1 MQNLDLKIEIW
12 KKRLLDID
20 KSNKLINFK
29 ETKRSN
35 LTITTPDLSNL
46 YNSLVVE
53 EKSLSFSHPLK
64 TIIDENG
71 EEISVSI
78 VKGDIV
84 TNKILNE
91 QQKILKLLRAKSKI
105 SIEEQGINTL
115 YLTFG
120 MLLWNDLNNNEKISS
135 PIILV
140 PVDLTQV
147 SINEPYYLSLHNDEI
162 ILNPSLSY
170 KFENDYSIKLPSFDE
185 REDGIKEYLQKIKLA
200 VHKYSKND
208 WQVKEEVHLS
218 LLSFQKI
225 NMYDDMDKNKD
236 KIIAH
241 PIIRALAG
249 DLSQIKKAPKEL
261 NFYDHDKNERP
272 FDSFQILD
280 ADSSQQDAILLA
292 KNDISFVLQGP
303 PGTGKSQ
310 TITNIISE
318 SLAQGKK
325 VLFVSEKMAAL
336 DVVKKRLVESGL
348 NDFCLTLHSQKAN
361 KKEILNELKNILK
374 LPKEKI
380 NEEILYKLSELE
392 EKRNIL
398 NDYQEELHTKISPL
412 NASIYEING
421 KLANLADT
429 EDLLFSFNEHINNI
443 NYEKLNKYKFLINEY
458 INTVER
464 MSISLTDNPWYKSNV
479 NNLTLDL
486 RNNIEF
492 NLNRLLQSFE
502 SFIDIYQE
510 IASEIGIKFDHS
522 VFNAEI
528 ITNILNLTANTQK
541 VSKTWIKAAD
551 VNEFLSK
558 AKIYQGMCDEYF
570 NIKDNLNHRYSKK
583 VFKLSYEEIIAY
595 IEKEINKV
603 KLHIN
608 LKNYNSNKDIILNA
622 ENIINECEEIK
633 THFNEIISL
642 SANICDIVGLDE
654 PIISDDLVKL
664 NELISLIKEN
674 PLPTDRWFNEVQ
686 INDVMKIL
694 NDGSE
699 RQLNLK
705 NRTLNI
711 TKNYEM
717 QIIKENQDEL
727 LKRLTLSYEDILN
740 LIAKKY
746 NINEIKNV
754 DKKNIYEF
762 INNDINELHE
772 KNAILENAYI
782 SASKVAEMFDFKEIK
797 KIENLISLGKL
808 LNLINESPRPA
819 ASWFDSYKDSIIDKL
834 IMDIKRKLNQA
845 EEMSNVILNKYNKD
859 IFNVDYKGILSR
871 FNLEYVGFKKHIK
884 PSYKFDR
891 KIIIAC
897 SKDQNSKITDEEIVS
912 LLNDISVVKENK
924 KWLED
929 QDQLIKESLE
939 HLYNGQF
946 TNWELIEKSR
956 ENFKD
961 LKKYFINYQIPD
973 NLKLILLENNFN
985 SIKDHFINLN
995 EITLTE
1001 TFNTISEIMRID
1013 LQKVEITEILNK
1025 INFILKSSNEIKN
1038 DIDIINKYK
1047 INNFNNDKLEDLIY
1061 LLNEIAEVKDIN
1073 NWFKTNNYLLQIYL
1087 GNNYK
1092 GQDTDFD
1099 KIKNSIDI
1107 VNKIKNILNYDVPE
1121 KLKQVL
1127 INGNI
1132 NKNEFELYKK
1142 KFDNVKKINLVE
1154 KLSLILNKDKL
1165 NNNLSLKEI
1174 TNYVD
1179 VIINALNNS
1188 LNKYKDFSRLLNA
1201 ELPIETIMSD
1211 LNHLGKLQNIEQFF
1225 MKNEK
1230 SLKEQYDFYYD
1241 GINTKW
1247 DDLINALEFT
1257 INFNEILSN
1266 YQLSE
1271 KFIDDVL
1278 NDSKIQKKC
1287 KEYLYEFNNA
1297 KLMIDSDFKWFADL
1311 FENYESLY
1319 LQNINNI
1326 YDKIENCLNVSLLEE
1341 YIDYK
1346 RVKSELVNIGL
1357 EQFIDKCENLKITG
1371 ECILNSFLKRFY
1383 RLWLDIEL
1391 NKFPNLYNFRSLK
1404 HQSVV
1409 DEFVELDKL
1418 QFEIA
1423 KLRIREMLISKIPDY
1438 DVATSSED
1446 EIGILKRELS
1456 KQKKSMSLRNLFNAI
1471 PNLLTTL
1478 KPCLMMSPLS
1488 VSLYLNS
1495 DLYNFDVVIFDEAS
1509 QVCTE
1514 EAVGTIIR
1522 GKQVIIAGDRY
1533 QLPPTNFFSSSYL
1546 ENSLYSNEDD
1556 LEKDEEYY
1564 DDIDSYDSILDEAS
1578 NAILERTLKW
1588 HYRSRNENL
1597 ISFSNE
1603 KIYKNELTT
1612 FPSYKTSS
1620 IDFGVEY
1627 VYVENGIY
1635 DRGGKKN
1642 NVLEAKKV
1650 ADTVFE
1656 HFDMFPNRSLGVV
1669 TFSFAQQQAVE
1680 NAIRQKRLS
1689 NPTYEHFFYE
1699 DKEEPFFIKNLENVQ
1714 GDERDTIIISIGYAK
1729 DLNGIMYMNFGPLSY
1744 SGGYRRLNV
1753 AITRAKFNV
1762 KLIGSI
1768 TPDDINLE
1776 KTNAEGV
1783 LMLRQYIDYA
1793 MNTQSYFENKNSSD
1807 TSSFK
1812 SPFEE
1817 AVYNLLIQNGY
1828 SVETQVGFSE
1838 YRIDMA
1844 VKHPKLN
1851 GLFVLGIEC
1860 DGHTYHKAKT
1870 VRERDRLRKSVL
1882 NDMGWNTYRI
1892 WSTEWVKNY
1901 ITERDKL
1908 LIAVENSIKS
1918 FKI

>member
-29 ETKRSN
+29 ETKKSN

-71 EEISVSI
+71 EEVSVSI

-135 PIILV
+135 PVILV

-147 SINEPYYLSLHNDEI
+147 SINEPYYLNLHNDEI

-218 LLSFQKI
+218 LLSFLKI

-236 KIIAH
+236 KIIVH
-241 PIIRALAG
+241 PIIKALAG

-272 FDSFQILD
+272 IDSFQVLD

-336 DVVKKRLVESGL
+336 EVVKKRLVESGL

-361 KKEILNELKNILK
+361 KKEILNELKNIIK

-421 KLANLADT
+421 KLANLVNT
-429 EDLLFSFNEHINNI
+429 EDLLFSFNDDIENI

-458 INTVER
+458 IKTVGR
-464 MSISLTDNPWYKSNV
+464 MSILLTDNPWYKSNI
-479 NNLTLDL
+479 NTLTLDL
-486 RNNIEF
+486 RNHIEI

-502 SFIDIYQE
+502 SFIDLYQD
-510 IASEIGIKFDHS
+510 IASEIGIKFDYS

-528 ITNILNLTANTQK
+528 IIDILSLTANSQK
-541 VSKTWIKAAD
+541 ISKTWLKTD
-551 VNEFLSK
+551 VYELLSK
-558 AKIYQGMCDEYF
+558 AKIYQGMCDEYL

-583 VFKLSYEEIIAY
+583 VFKLSYEEITSY
-595 IEKEINKV
+595 IEKEIKIV

-608 LKNYNSNKDIILNA
+608 LKNYNSNKDILLNA
-622 ENIINECEEIK
+622 ENIIDECEEIK
-633 THFNEIISL
+633 THLNDIMSL
-642 SANICDIVGLDE
+642 STNICDILGLDE
-654 PIISDDLVKL
+654 LKTSDDLVKL
-664 NELISLIKEN
+664 NELISLLTQN
-674 PLPTDRWFNEVQ
+674 PLPTDRWFNDVQ

-699 RQLNLK
+699 RQLSLK
-705 NRTLNI
+705 NKVLNI
-711 TKNYEM
+711 TKNFEK
-717 QIIKENQDEL
+717 QIIKENHNEL
-727 LKRLTLSYEDILN
+727 LKRLSLNYEDILN
-740 LIAKKY
+740 LIANKY

-754 DKKNIYEF
+754 DKKSIYEF
-762 INNDINELHE
+762 INNDIKELNG
-772 KNAILENAYI
+772 KKVILENAFI
-782 SASKVAEMFDFKEIK
+782 SASKIAEMFELEEIK
-797 KIENLISLGKL
+797 NFENLISLGKL
-808 LNLINESPRPA
+808 LNLINESPRPVA
-819 ASWFDSYKDSIIDKL
+819 AWFDSYKDSIIDKL
-834 IMDIKRKLNQA
+834 ISDIKNKLNQT
-845 EEMSNVILNKYNKD
+845 EKMSNIILTKYNKD
-859 IFNVDYKGILSR
+859 IFDVDHKGILSR

-884 PSYKFDR
+884 SSYKVDR
-891 KIIIAC
+891 KTIIAC
-897 SKDQNSKITDEEIVS
+897 SKDQNIKLTDEEIVI
-912 LLNDISVVKENK
+912 LLNDISVVKDNK
-924 KWLED
+924 QWLED
-929 QDQLIKESLE
+929 QDQLIKISLE

-961 LKKYFINYQIPD
+961 LKKHFINYQIPD

-995 EITLTE
+995 EITLKVTI
-1001 TFNTISEIMRID
+1001 NAISEIIGND

-1025 INFILKSSNEIKN
+1025 INYILKSSNELKN

-1047 INNFNNDKLEDLIY
+1047 INNFNNDKFEDLID
-1061 LLNEIAEVKDIN
+1061 LLNVIAEVKDIQ
-1073 NWFKTNNYLLQIYL
+1073 NWFKNNNYLLQIYL
-1087 GNNYK
+1087 GNNFN
-1092 GQDTDFD
+1092 GENTDFD
-1099 KIKNSIDI
+1099 KINNSIDT
-1107 VNKIKNILNYDVPE
+1107 VNKIKNILNYDVSE
-1121 KLKQVL
+1121 KLKQTL
-1127 INGNI
+1127 IDGNI
-1132 NKNEFELYKK
+1132 NKHKNEFELYRK
-1142 KFDNVKKINLVE
+1142 KFDNVKKLNLIE

-1165 NNNLSLKEI
+1165 NNLNLKEI

-1188 LNKYKDFSRLLNA
+1188 LKKYMEFSRLLNA
-1201 ELPIETIMSD
+1201 EFPFETIMSD
-1211 LNHLGKLQNIEQFF
+1211 LEFLGKLQNIEQFF

-1230 SLKEQYDFYYD
+1230 TLKTQYDIYYD
-1241 GINTKW
+1241 GINSKW
-1247 DDLINALEFT
+1247 DNLINALEFT
-1257 INFNEILSN
+1257 LNFNEILN
-1266 YQLSE
+1266 KYQLSD
-1271 KFIDDVL
+1271 KFIDEVL
-1278 NDSKIQKKC
+1278 NDSKIQRKC
-1287 KEYLYEFNNA
+1287 RDYLDEFNNV
-1297 KLMIDSDFKWFADL
+1297 KRMIDSDFKWFSDL
-1311 FENYESLY
+1311 FEDNESLY
-1319 LQNINNI
+1319 LQNINKI
-1326 YDKIENCLNVSLLEE
+1326 YDKIENCLNISLLEE

-1346 RVKSELVNIGL
+1346 RVKNELVNIGL
-1357 EQFIDKCENLKITG
+1357 EQFIDKCENSRITG

-1383 RLWLDIEL
+1383 KLWLDIEL
-1391 NKFPNLYNFRSLK
+1391 NKFPNLYNFRGLK
-1404 HQSVV
+1404 HQAVV
-1409 DEFVELDKL
+1409 DEFIELDKL

-1456 KQKKSMSLRNLFNAI
+1456 KQKKSMSLRNIFNAI

-1533 QLPPTNFFSSSYL
+1533 QLPPTNFFSSSYID
-1546 ENSLYSNEDD
+1546 NSLYSNEDD
-1556 LEKDEEYY
+1556 FEKDEEYY

-1597 ISFSNE
+1597 IAFSNE
-1603 KIYKNELTT
+1603 RIYKNELTT

-1620 IDFGVEY
+1620 QDFGVEY
-1627 VYVENGIY
+1627 IYVENGIY

-1642 NVLEAKKV
+1642 NVLEARKV

-1656 HFDMFPNRSLGVV
+1656 HFDLFPNRSLGVV

-1699 DKEEPFFIKNLENVQ
+1699 DKEEPFFVKNLENVQ

-1729 DLNGIMYMNFGPLSY
+1729 DLNGLMYMNFGPLSY

-1793 MNTQSYFENKNSSD
+1793 MNTQSYLENKNSVN
-1807 TSSFK
+1807 TTLFK

-1817 AVYNLLIQNGY
+1817 AVYNFLIENGY
-1828 SVETQVGFSE
+1828 TVETQVGFSE

-1851 GLFVLGIEC
+1851 GLFVLGVEC

-1892 WSTEWVKNY
+1892 WSREWVNNY
-1901 ITERDKL
+1901 KSESDKL
-1908 LIAVENSIKS
+1908 LIAVKNAVDNY
-1918 FKI
+1918 KI